1 MGFLRRRFVSVAV
14 DVTQTRTYL
23 APVKKL
29 LVVVVALVLV
39 SAACSSEPEETLVG
53 IRATSDPAIGDSRFL
68 FAINEIGGE
77 RRGSPDE
84 IVTFTAKPLDAP
96 GTTIEDQ
103 ATFVWVVPDGF
114 GLYKADIPFDTAGMW
129 EIEFAVSTGEKTEP
143 FLVLVNE
150 EPATVAIG
158 EPAPRIASPTLADTP
173 IEDLTTD
180 DPVQE
185 TLYELSLDEALE
197 NGKKTVAIFATPA
210 FCTSAACGPM
220 MAQAKTVS
228 ASYPDVNWVHVEV
241 YSGFNESDF
250 APDVDHLVPA
260 VVAFGLPSEPWIFVM
275 DEDGGVMARLEG
287 VLAEGELEALLDA

>member
-1 MGFLRRRFVSVAV
+1 MGFLRHGFVSVAV
-14 DVTQTRTYL
+14 VVPQTHTYL

-29 LVVVVALVLV
+29 LIVVVALVLV
-39 SAACSSEPEETLVG
+39 SASCSSEPEETLVG

-129 EIEFAVSTGEKTEP
+129 EVDFTVSTGEKTEP

-158 EPAPRIASPTLADTP
+158 ERAPRVASATLADTP

-180 DPVQE
+180 DPVQA

-228 ASYPDVNWVHVEV
+228 ASYTDVNWVHVEV

-287 VLAEGELEALLDA
+287 VLADGELEALLDA